1 MKINKHVFRDAL
13 MAVGYDNEK
22 AYSFKEL
29 HRDDRKKLTEM
40 YPEPKVVSGG
50 LNNFNKYSGLMLN
63 VILYQR

>member
-1 MKINKHVFRDAL
+1 